1 MPFGEKRPSLPE
13 HDYVV
18 VVRRR
23 RRSWLWEIQRRSKP
37 LGVQFYG
44 DDFNTP
50 AAAKRAGET
59 ALKAFLDALA
69 IRDEE

>member
-1 MPFGEKRPSLPE
+1 
-13 HDYVV
+13 
-18 VVRRR
+18 
-23 RRSWLWEIQRRSKP
+23 
-37 LGVQFYG
+37 VQFYG